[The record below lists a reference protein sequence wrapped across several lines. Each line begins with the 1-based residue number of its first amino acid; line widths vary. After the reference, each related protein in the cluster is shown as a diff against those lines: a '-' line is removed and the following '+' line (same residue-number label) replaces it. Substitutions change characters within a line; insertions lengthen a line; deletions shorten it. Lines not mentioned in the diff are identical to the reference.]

1 MNYNSKMTS
10 LQRFWSLLN
19 PDRKDIRNIYIFAV
33 FGGILSLGLPLGI
46 QAIINFIQMGQVS
59 TSWIVLVFLV
69 VAAIVFSGIM
79 NIAQMRITEN
89 LQQRIFVRSAFEF
102 ADRIPK
108 IKMVE
113 LIKRYAP
120 ELTNRF
126 FDTIT
131 IQKGLSKLLID
142 FTAATLQILF
152 GLILLSFYHPFFI
165 FFGIIL
171 VFLLLVIFRLTAEK
185 GFKSSLRESNYKYK
199 IAHWLEEMAYA
210 RFSFKMAGNPDY
222 TLERT
227 NNYLKEYIKS
237 RNDHFRVLMQQY
249 SILIVFK
256 ALIAM
261 ALLVIGGLLVL
272 NQTMNIGQFIA
283 AEIIILLVLN
293 SVEKLILSLEIIY
306 DVLTALE
313 KIGQVT
319 DLTLET
325 YSGHSTPV
333 TSSSAGFHLTFE
345 NVSFASELYKAP
357 ILKEFSFNVHPNEKI
372 GIVADSSI
380 SYNVLFN
387 LVGGIYELQHGTIS
401 FDKLPLGN
409 LNIQNLR
416 NKIGNMLMQDRLIN
430 GTLEENISL
439 GRTYVTFEE
448 IQDISEKLGLTA
460 YIANFTEGYATI
472 VNPEAHFI
480 PADVVRKILLARAL
494 VGQPRLVMIESPAAS
509 LNPEQIETVINTLNA
524 QPNCTM
530 LIATQDRNILSMCD
544 RIIEIKNGQL
554 IA

>member
-1 MNYNSKMTS
+1 MNNNKKITA

-19 PDRKDIRNIYIFAV
+19 PDRKDIRNIYIFAI
-33 FGGILSLGLPLGI
+33 FGGLLSLGLPLGI

-152 GLILLSFYHPFFI
+152 GLVLLSFYHPFFI

-171 VFLLLVIFRLTAEK
+171 VFILLVIFRLTAEK

-210 RFSFKMAGNPDY
+210 RFSFKMAGNPEH
-222 TLERT
+222 TLDRT

-249 SILIVFK
+249 TILIVFK
-256 ALIAM
+256 ALIAL
-261 ALLVIGGLLVL
+261 ALLVIGGMLVL

-319 DLTLET
+319 DLSLEKYEGLSVPKNST
-325 YSGHSTPV
+325 SGFQLEIKGV
-333 TSSSAGFHLTFE
+333 TFD
-345 NVSFASELYKAP
+345 SELYKAP
-357 ILKEFSFNVHPNEKI
+357 ILNELNFQVNPNEKI

-387 LVGGIYELQHGTIS
+387 LIGGIYELQKGTITL
-401 FDKLPLGN
+401 DKLPLGN
-409 LNIQNLR
+409 LNVQELR
-416 NKIGNMLMQDRLIN
+416 NTIGNMLMQDRLIN

-439 GRTYVTFEE
+439 GRTYVSFEE
-448 IQDISEKLGLTA
+448 IQSVAEKLGLTA
-460 YIANFTEGYATI
+460 YIANFTEGYSTI

-494 VGQPRLVMIESPAAS
+494 VGHPRLLMIESPAAS
-509 LNPEQIETVINTLNA
+509 LNPEQIQTVINTLKA

-530 LIATQDRNILSMCD
+530 MIATQDKNILAMCD